1 MTVSDY
7 VQQRETSSVSQNKS
21 DSVLSQTSTDAKFSW
36 TEGTPRTSYSAGK
49 TVSLGDYQFARVG
62 VIIEV
67 EHSLEQES
75 NAFEVVKYLS
85 NEICLQEE
93 ASILKQEREVQD
105 FRDGGF
111 RKFRI
116 TLDYGLTL
124 KTGRFDSAKVD
135 IALTRYATLE
145 DLKYVLKDMRAI
157 LSTRIQDEAISIKG

>member
-7 VQQRETSSVSQNKS
+7 VQQCETSSVSQNKS